1 MIDKPRNIQI
11 VPEKAVVPLPAGI
24 GLRAPHLAEI
34 MAAPRTAGWFEV
46 HAENY
51 MGQGP
56 GFRALERL
64 RCESQIALHGVGL
77 SLGSADGINE
87 RHLARLEGL
96 VARLEP
102 MLISEHLSWNSIDGI
117 YLNDL
122 LPLPYTE
129 ESLDLV
135 TRHVDRLQERLR
147 RQILIEN
154 PSSYL
159 RYRHSTIDEAA
170 FLSTLTE
177 RTGCGLLCDL
187 NNIYVS
193 ACNLRFDPIAYLDGL
208 PLAAIGEFHLAGHHV
223 NPVGEQTILIDDHG
237 SHVAEPVW
245 ALYVEALSRFGP
257 RPTLV
262 EWDCRLPA
270 LSVLAAEAAKADAI
284 RDLCLQENGDVEAA

>member
-1 MIDKPRNIQI
+1 MIDNPTDRQMIRQ
-11 VPEKAVVPLPAGI
+11 KAAVPLPAGI

-34 MAAPRTAGWFEV
+34 MAAPKTAGWFEV

-56 GFRALERL
+56 GLRALERL
-64 RCESQIALHGVGL
+64 RRESQIALHGVGL
-77 SLGSADGINE
+77 SLGCADGIDE
-87 RHLARLEGL
+87 RHLTRLEAL

-102 MLISEHLSWNSIDGI
+102 MLVSEHLSWSSIDGI

-135 TRHVDRLQERLR
+135 TVHVDRLQERLR

-159 RYRHSTIDEAA
+159 RYRHSTINEAA
-170 FLSTLTE
+170 FLTALAE

-193 ACNLRFDPIAYLDGL
+193 ACNLGLDPIAYLDAL
-208 PLAAIGEFHLAGHHV
+208 PAPAIGEFHLAGHQV
-223 NPVGEQTILIDDHG
+223 NPVGGQTILIDDHG

-245 ALYVEALSRFGP
+245 ALYVEALGRFGP

-262 EWDCRLPA
+262 EWDSRLPA
-270 LSVLAAEAAKADAI
+270 LSVLAAEAARADAI
-284 RDLCLQENGDVEAA
+284 RDLHLQDNGDVEAA